1 MGESQIILRESLS
14 TKDHFSSI
22 FLAEDFDVTFFHN
35 MPNQYKFPEK
45 NTKKIE
51 M

>member
-14 TKDHFSSI
+14 TKDHFSSN

>member
-14 TKDHFSSI
+14 TKDHFSSK
-22 FLAEDFDVTFFHN
+22 FLAEYFDVTFFHN